1 MITTN
6 TRIKNNSNGLI
17 MAVYEVTN
25 EGYGIKILGL
35 PISLKTS
42 DFLTIREFNMMV
54 EREVYT
60 ILN

>member
-1 MITTN
+1 MITNN
-6 TRIKNNSNGLI
+6 TRIKNNSNGMLL
-17 MAVYEVTN
+17 AVYEITKT
-25 EGYGIKILGL
+25 GYGVKVLGQ